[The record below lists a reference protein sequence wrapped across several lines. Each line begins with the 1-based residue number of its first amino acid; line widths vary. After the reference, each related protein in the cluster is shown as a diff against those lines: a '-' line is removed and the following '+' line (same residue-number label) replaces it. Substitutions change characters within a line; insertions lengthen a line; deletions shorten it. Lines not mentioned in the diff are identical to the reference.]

1 MKSFI
6 TALVGASMVMGMA
19 CAAFAQSYPLK
30 PIKIIRPHPAG
41 ASGDIQARGISQALS
56 QQYGQAFIVENRVG
70 GDGIIG
76 AEACARAP
84 ADGYTICSTDS
95 AVITSNPVVR
105 ASLPYDPLKDF
116 APIIN
121 LGFGNS
127 FLLVHPALPVR
138 SVKELFDL
146 ARSKPGSLAWA
157 TAGSSSAAHFY
168 VEWMR
173 NTLGLSFLPVP
184 YKTNTQAMQAAI
196 SGEIQVATYQ
206 IGLAMPV
213 VESGKLRA
221 LATAGQERSPYA
233 PNVPSYRESGIDISI
248 SPWWGWFVPSGTP
261 QAIVQR
267 LNSDIAKLFAET
279 GFREKFATALAFEMV
294 GPALKSPEEFAAF
307 LKSDRDTYAR
317 VAKLAGVKPQ

>member
-1 MKSFI
+1 MKSLI
-6 TALVGASMVMGMA
+6 TTLVGATMAMGMA
-19 CAAFAQSYPLK
+19 CGVIAQSYPLK
-30 PIKIIRPHPAG
+30 PIKILRPHPAG

-56 QQYGQAFIVENRVG
+56 QQYGQAFVVENRVG

-76 AEACARAP
+76 AEACAKAA

-116 APIIN
+116 APVIN

-157 TAGSSSAAHFY
+157 TAGPSSAAHFY
-168 VEWMR
+168 VEWVR

-261 QAIVQR
+261 PAIVQR
-267 LNSDIAKLFAET
+267 LNSDIAKLFAEP
-279 GFREKFATALAFEMV
+279 GFREKFGTALAFEMV